1 LTTVYA
7 HQIDIVVQPLV
18 ARQPA
23 ILGRDGDGY
32 RLADGIGLLAGQ
44 AEGLGGIP
52 DRADLLAEGNI
63 ARMLS
68 LRKPP
73 KPVPKP
79 TR

>member
-1 LTTVYA
+1 MEN
-7 HQIDIVVQPLV
+7 
-18 ARQPA
+18 
-23 ILGRDGDGY
+23 GY

-63 ARMLS
+63 AQNVV

-73 KPVPKP
+73 SPCAKADTLTK
-79 TR
+79 TKAAASAARILFALMA